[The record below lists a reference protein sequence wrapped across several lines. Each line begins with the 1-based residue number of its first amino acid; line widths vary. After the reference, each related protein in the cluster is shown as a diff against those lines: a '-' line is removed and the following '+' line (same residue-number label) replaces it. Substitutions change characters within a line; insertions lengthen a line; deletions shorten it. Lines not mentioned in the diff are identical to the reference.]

1 MGADLRDNGQF
12 VQTGNPATVDETSAN
27 QFVAGQIGHV
37 AALLDASPT
46 GQGLPRLWQYVQRS
60 STDTGTVVAGMT
72 ALWKDYDDFVITGL
86 PTDSF
91 DATLGQNHVAGLF
104 QGTAPA
110 SSNFGYIQVGGVAK
124 QLFKITPTATPTT
137 AGLPVYASA
146 NSTYAAGAGQADC
159 FGYWNLAGSA
169 SASAISPNRP
179 YAKTIAAGNSTAS
192 TSSDVILLIDRV
204 GW

>member
-12 VQTGNPATVDETSAN
+12 VQTGDPKTVNETAAN
-27 QFVAGQIGHV
+27 QFVAGQLGHV

-60 STDTGTVVAGMT
+60 STDAVTVVAGMT
-72 ALWKDYDDFVITGL
+72 ALWKDYDDFVVTADTSDAFSTGAG
-86 PTDSF
+86 T
-91 DATLGQNHVAGLF
+91 NHVAGVF
-104 QGTAPA
+104 QGTTPA
-110 SSNFGYIQVGGVAK
+110 SSNYGYVQCGGIAK
-124 QLFKITPTATPTT
+124 QLFKITPTVVPTT
-137 AGLPVYASA
+137 AALPVV
-146 NSTYAAGAGQADC
+146 AGTDGQADC
-159 FGYWNLAGSA
+159 FGYWSISGSTAA
-169 SASAISPNRP
+169 SALSPNRP